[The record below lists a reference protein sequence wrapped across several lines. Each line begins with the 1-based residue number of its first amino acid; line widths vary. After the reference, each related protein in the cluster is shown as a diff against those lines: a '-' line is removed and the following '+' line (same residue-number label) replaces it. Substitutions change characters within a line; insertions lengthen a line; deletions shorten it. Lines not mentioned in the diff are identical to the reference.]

1 VKRKVTTDEWGEFL
15 VDREGADGGAGQ
27 AVRGEWYVDCS
38 TLMRHNVQGNSSMM
52 DWLSDMATLV
62 WSNYYLYSILG
73 REGTYMYE
81 YIP

>member
-1 VKRKVTTDEWGEFL
+1 
-15 VDREGADGGAGQ
+15 
-27 AVRGEWYVDCS
+27 
-38 TLMRHNVQGNSSMM
+38 MM